1 MRASFMNRTMGT
13 GLAYR
18 LDARA
23 KMAISLMAS
32 VAVVV
37 LSTPQALGLLLAAS
51 MAYALSLRQPRPM
64 LVCYAFLAVMWTVAF
79 GFMHL
84 LQFLHPNPSQAELW
98 RLLVPFLRSAVMV
111 NVILVM
117 ALSTRIQT
125 VLTTLKSLRLHRCI
139 AIPAAVMVRFIP
151 SFLSDVRQVSEA
163 LKTRGYPLTP
173 RFVLRHPLLA
183 TRLMV
188 VPMVFR
194 ALRAADELGIAAEL
208 KGLGYSGSVRACRAP
223 RFAGRDWAAAAAALL
238 CVAGALA
245 LQSYTGGSGGGMF

>member
-23 KMAISLMAS
+23 KMAISVMAS
-32 VAVVV
+32 VAVII
-37 LSTPQALGLLLAAS
+37 LATPQALGLLLAAS
-51 MAYALSLRQPRPM
+51 MAYALSLRQPRP
-64 LVCYAFLAVMWTVAF
+64 LLISYAFLAVMWTVAF
-79 GFMHL
+79 GFML
-84 LQFLHPNPSQAELW
+84 LMHALRPDPEQAELG

-139 AIPAAVMVRFIP
+139 SIPAAVMVRFIP
-151 SFLSDVRQVSEA
+151 SFLSDVRQVCEA
-163 LKTRGYPLTP
+163 LRTRGYLLTP
-173 RFVLRHPLLA
+173 GFVLRRPLLA
-183 TRLMV
+183 TRLIV

-208 KGLGYSGSVRACRAP
+208 KGLGYSVNVRTCRAP
-223 RFAGRDWAAAAAALL
+223 RFAARDWAASAAALA
-238 CVAGALA
+238 CVACAVA
-245 LQSYTGGSGGGMF
+245 LQSFTGGSGGGMF